1 MGNDIWFKLANLL
14 LNSSKCWIRYVIHGE
29 CTPIYQRGAPNSRH
43 NHPNSLMFWKTDNS
57 IRGLFHCPDVFITS
71 QKSLG
76 RWREP
81 SKIWP
86 RTSII
91 DLNLAKYPKHTVKK
105 TETSKHPS
113 RIKQIYMHHPSY
125 PRLKN
130 LSRRTSNGFRTT
142 QGVRFR
148 GPGAWLCSIPC
159 QLLPPKKKVA
169 SWKKWPWKSMKTG
182 DFKLVFISFNIGPW
196 ELK

>member
-1 MGNDIWFKLANLL
+1 MPQRHTTVDLTKPKKWWSLLSKMGNDIWFKLANLL

-105 TETSKHPS
+105 TETSKQNQADLYASPILSPIEKSFKAHLQWLP
-113 RIKQIYMHHPSY
+113 HHP
-125 PRLKN
+125 
-130 LSRRTSNGFRTT
+130 G
-142 QGVRFR
+142 GE
-148 GPGAWLCSIPC
+148 I
-159 QLLPPKKKVA
+159 
-169 SWKKWPWKSMKTG
+169 
-182 DFKLVFISFNIGPW
+182 
-196 ELK
+196 